1 MKKFS
6 AILLAL
12 FLCCG
17 TIVGCSDSQ
26 PAAIE
31 QTMTQEEIDKID
43 AEYEAEMEAAEN
55 DTMGEG

>member
-1 MKKFS
+1 MKKLT
-6 AILLAL
+6 LLL
-12 FLCCG
+12 LPFCFCM
-17 TIVGCSDSQ
+17 IVSTGCSDSQ

-31 QTMTQEEIDKID
+31 QTMTQEEIDAMD